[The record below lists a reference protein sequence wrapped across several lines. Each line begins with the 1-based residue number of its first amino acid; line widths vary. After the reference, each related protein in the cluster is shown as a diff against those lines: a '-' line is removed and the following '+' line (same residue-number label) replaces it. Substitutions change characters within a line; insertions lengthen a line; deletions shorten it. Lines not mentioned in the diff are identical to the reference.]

1 MNLQLPPRND
11 SRPAEAVG
19 FGGGTPLVIIGANGA
34 GKTRFT
40 RSILDTLGDQAMRLN
55 ALGAL
60 YDRPRGDHEYQPWEL
75 RSRLSAGAPAI
86 AAQQGA
92 TTLEML
98 LARLMQDEML
108 NLIGYKLALADGRN
122 THLKPTRLD
131 KVV

>member
-60 YDRPRGDHEYQPWEL
+60 YD
-75 RSRLSAGAPAI
+75 LS
-86 AAQQGA
+86 
-92 TTLEML
+92 
-98 LARLMQDEML
+98 
-108 NLIGYKLALADGRN
+108 LI
-122 THLKPTRLD
+122 HI
-131 KVV
+131 